1 MIQFDEHIFQMGWND
16 QVDNRSKDPG
26 GLSHSV
32 FCLFLLE
39 ILQKKEE
46 ALALYNLHFVAQRS
60 SIIDLGS
67 MKTLEL
73 NRFCKQTNRS
83 ATEIV
88 NLFVIYRRVVR
99 SIE

>member
-1 MIQFDEHIFQMGWND
+1 
-16 QVDNRSKDPG
+16 
-26 GLSHSV
+26 
-32 FCLFLLE
+32 
-39 ILQKKEE
+39 
-46 ALALYNLHFVAQRS
+46 
-60 SIIDLGS
+60 

-99 SIE
+99 SIEEGSSKISNIKGCIFDISQIDLDQLVVIYKGHDSY